1 MLKRF
6 SLRLPPKRYLILA
19 FLAVVAGILFAVFT
33 KKQSNPPP
41 VNVTPTPSQTILEI
55 INTAP
60 ANNGKVIASTIN
72 AVTLTFDQSIDPST
86 AEIEILPNVEI
97 TPISHSNRPSTLIL
111 SPTTP
116 WQAGVNYTLTLKNLS
131 SLDEKSRVASPII
144 ITFIAIEAP
153 PPIYNEP
160 I

>member
-6 SLRLPPKRYLILA
+6 SLRPPPRKYLMLA
-19 FLAVVAGILFAVFT
+19 FLAVVAGVLFAVFT
-33 KKQSNPPP
+33 KRQIGPPSID
-41 VNVTPTPSQTILEI
+41 VTPTPSQSILKI

-60 ANNGKVIASTIN
+60 ENNGKVIASTIN
-72 AVTLTFDQSIDPST
+72 AVTLTFDQPVDPST

-111 SPTTP
+111 SPAMP
-116 WQAGVNYTLTLKNLS
+116 WEKGKNYTLILKNVS
-131 SLDEKSRVASPII
+131 SLDKKSRLASPRTIN
-144 ITFIAIEAP
+144 FVAIEAP

-160 I
+160 M